1 MGGGGGAPQ
10 DRGGAQEHPR
20 KGGGWVGRRLGG
32 DDAVAVT
39 PQAGAP
45 AGAPASFLASRASV
59 AGGSRERAP

>member
-1 MGGGGGAPQ
+1 M
-10 DRGGAQEHPR
+10 
-20 KGGGWVGRRLGG
+20 GRRLGG